1 MNVLTQNS
9 FWYAAAGLVSALLAV
24 ILTHVTLESKRK
36 PVFGWLCWGA
46 ALVCYFLFAWIGCTV
61 TTPQWWD
68 YFIFFGWMIFLPPP
82 CFLLYK
88 EPASTKLFTVVTVI
102 FISNVGSFLT
112 GISTTALISTID
124 PYGEEGYLFL
134 IPFTLMKAL
143 IAVII
148 GVVMVVFVRRTMIE
162 VFNILSHKMGRYV
175 PIPFIA
181 SFGFFCIVQIVQAVG
196 LLPQTG
202 MLFVL
207 FYLIICLIFGVMY
220 WLIFSNALW
229 SSRAMKTQAE
239 LNVARNIQHDM
250 LPCIFPAFPERNEF
264 DIYATM
270 DPAKEVGGDFYDFF
284 LVDDHHL
291 AIVISDVSGKGVPAA
306 LFMVIAKTLIKNQT
320 QPGVPLGEVFTRVN
334 DQLCENNGE
343 GMFVTSFMGVLD
355 LNTRELTFVNAGHN
369 PPLLCRKG
377 GGFEFLKTKPGFV
390 LAGLENMVYK
400 EDSIQLGA
408 GDRIFLYTDGVTEA
422 INSST
427 ELYGDDR
434 LVAAL
439 NQDVNLS
446 PEQLLA
452 AVKTSMDAFTAG
464 AEQFDDITML
474 ALEVH

>member
-1 MNVLTQNS
+1 MNVLTQNA
-9 FWYAAAGLVSALLAV
+9 FWYAAAGLVSACLAV
-24 ILTHVTLESKRK
+24 ILTHLTLESKRK
-36 PVFGWLCWGA
+36 PVFSWLSWGA

-61 TTPQWWD
+61 TGPQWWD
-68 YFIFFGWMIFLPPP
+68 YFIFFGWMIFLPLP
-82 CFLLYK
+82 CFFLYK

-112 GISTTALISTID
+112 GITTTAMINTID

-143 IAVII
+143 IAAII
-148 GVVMVVFVRRTMIE
+148 GVIMVVFVRRTMIE

-202 MLFVL
+202 ILFVL
-207 FYLIICLIFGVMY
+207 FYLIVCLIFGVMY

-239 LNVARNIQHDM
+239 LNVARNIQRDM

-270 DPAKEVGGDFYDFF
+270 EPAKEVGGDFYDFF
-284 LVDDHHL
+284 LVDDRHL

-320 QPGVPLGEVFTRVN
+320 QPGIPLGEVFTRVN

-343 GMFVTSFMGVLD
+343 NMFVTSFMGVLD
-355 LNTRELTFVNAGHN
+355 LDTRELTFVNAGHN
-369 PPLLCRKG
+369 PPLLRQG
-377 GGFEFLKTKPGFV
+377 DEGFTFLKTKPGFV
-390 LAGLENMVYK
+390 LAGLEGMVYH
-400 EDSIQLGA
+400 EESIQLHA

-434 LVAAL
+434 LVEAL
-439 NQDVNLS
+439 NQSPSLS
-446 PEQLLA
+446 PEQMLA

-464 AEQFDDITML
+464 VEQFDDITML
-474 ALEVH
+474 GLEVH